1 MTNAIRLTRIISNA
15 TTKKAIDKLLY
26 QPKKIKKEK
35 PLDWTA
41 TKKERDNHIKRTWTT
56 GT

>member
-1 MTNAIRLTRIISNA
+1 MTKIIRVSRMISKA
-15 TTKKAIDKLLY
+15 TTKKAINKLLY

-35 PLDWTA
+35 QLDWTVP
-41 TKKERDNHIKRTWTT
+41 KKERDNHIKRTWTT